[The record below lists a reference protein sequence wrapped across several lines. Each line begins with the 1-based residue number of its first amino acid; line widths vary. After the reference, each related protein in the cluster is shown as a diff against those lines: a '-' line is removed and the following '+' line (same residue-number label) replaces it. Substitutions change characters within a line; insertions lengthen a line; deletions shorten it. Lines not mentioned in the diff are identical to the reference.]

1 MHKIK
6 SGKSKSSKLAE
17 LLVLF
22 LMFVFSQYFLSGCG
36 DSALSPDIAGADQS
50 GGQTGGSSTISAIF
64 QAFTRPDSSNDTQL
78 SDVSQPVPVDLTVNQ
93 SDISSGVLDF
103 TEIFEIG
110 DEIFGTIFSAKD
122 GVGANLA
129 DDAAVSIR
137 FSRVPRADLPGFIS
151 DPFRAT
157 GPNAQGCLSCHEV
170 PFEDGAGGIENNVH
184 RDPHRT
190 GNPGSFIQRNT
201 PHVFAPGAL
210 QLLAEEATA
219 DLKRIR
225 DQAISQAQRTGTSVK
240 ALLTTSNDVNYGF
253 IIAQPSGSVDT
264 SGVQGVDTDL
274 VVKPFQWKGS
284 VAFLRAFVRDAA
296 NNEIGM
302 QPVEMFGSNSDA
314 DHDGVS
320 DEFSVGQIT
329 ALTIYQAAQ
338 PRPVTILELNR
349 KDPGAFPLSRSQR
362 EAIRAG
368 EELFSR
374 IGCVDCHKPVL
385 RLKNPVFKEPSSSPD
400 YRDATLP
407 SGADPLEMGLD
418 PRNPARFDF
427 TVDAPDE
434 IPLESDGRGGAL
446 VRLFGDLK
454 RHDMGPGL
462 AESIDEV
469 GTGASV
475 WRTRELWGVGS
486 TGPWLHDGRATTLKD
501 AILFHGGEAQESRDK
516 FAALRRSEQASITK
530 FLQNLVLFK
539 AAEEEETEEEERH
552 RRH

>member
-1 MHKIK
+1 MFVKNTKMK
-6 SGKSKSSKLAE
+6 SLRLAE
-17 LLVLF
+17 LLVICL
-22 LMFVFSQYFLSGCG
+22 LAFSQGFLFGCG
-36 DSALSPDIAGADQS
+36 NPAS
-50 GGQTGGSSTISAIF
+50 GDETQAVNQTGSSSTISAVF
-64 QAFTRPDSSNDTQL
+64 RAFTRPDSDNDSQL
-78 SDVSQPVPVDLTVNQ
+78 PEVSQPIPVDLTVNQ
-93 SDISSGVLDF
+93 SDISSGRLDF
-103 TEIFEIG
+103 AEVFEVG
-110 DEIFGTIFSAKD
+110 DEIFGTLFTAKD

-170 PFEDGAGGIENNVH
+170 PFEDGAGGIEGNVH
-184 RDPHRT
+184 RDPQRT
-190 GNPGSFIQRNT
+190 GDPGLFIQRNA

-219 DLKRIR
+219 EIKQIR
-225 DQAISQAQRTGTSVK
+225 DQAVAQARRTGTSVK
-240 ALLTTSNDVNYGF
+240 ALLTTSNNVNYGS
-253 IIAQPSGSVDT
+253 IIAQPSGTVDT
-264 SGVQGVDTDL
+264 GGVQGVDSDL
-274 VVKPFQWKGS
+274 IVKPFQWKGS
-284 VAFLRAFVRDAA
+284 VAFLRAFVRDAS
-296 NNEIGM
+296 NNELGM
-302 QPVEMFGSNSDA
+302 QPVEMFGANNDA

-320 DEFSVGQIT
+320 NEFSVGQIT

-338 PRPVTILELNR
+338 PRPSTIVELNR
-349 KDPGAFPLSRSQR
+349 QDPAAFPLTRSQR
-362 EAIRAG
+362 EAIKAG
-368 EELFSR
+368 EDLFSR
-374 IGCVDCHKPVL
+374 IGCADCHKPVL

-407 SGADPLEMGLD
+407 SGVNPLEVGLD

-446 VRLFGDLK
+446 VRVFGDLK

-469 GTGASV
+469 GTGPSV

-516 FAALRRSEQASITK
+516 FAGLRRSEQANITK

-539 AAEEEETEEEERH
+539 AAEEEETQEEERH